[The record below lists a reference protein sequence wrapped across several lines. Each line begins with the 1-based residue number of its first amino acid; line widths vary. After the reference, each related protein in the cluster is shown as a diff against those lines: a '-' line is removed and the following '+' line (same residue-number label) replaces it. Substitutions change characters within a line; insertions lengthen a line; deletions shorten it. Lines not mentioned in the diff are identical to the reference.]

1 MRSGNQNPP
10 SPARGEGR
18 KRWRKV
24 ARSGFLFFG
33 PLLILGLTAGTAQT
47 APSVLVTVQPVHSLV
62 AGVMDGVGAPAL
74 LLPAGATPHSYSL
87 RPSDARKL
95 ARADLVIRVGQALE
109 TFLTKPLANIAT
121 RARVI
126 TLMRTGRDDHSTDPH
141 IWLDPNQARRI
152 VRQVTVAIRRL
163 DPENAGV
170 YDSNARKTLA
180 RIVRLDTAIAA
191 DLETVRTTPYIVFHE
206 GYRHF
211 ERHFRL
217 KNVAAITVSPEK
229 KPGARRLRR
238 IRAIIGAQNIKCVFA
253 EPQFSPSLARAITRG
268 TNARVASLD
277 PLGAGIRPGPDA
289 WFKLMRGLAAT
300 LRACLSA
307 G

>member
-1 MRSGNQNPP
+1 
-10 SPARGEGR
+10 
-18 KRWRKV
+18 
-24 ARSGFLFFG
+24 
-33 PLLILGLTAGTAQT
+33 
-47 APSVLVTVQPVHSLV
+47 
-62 AGVMDGVGAPAL
+62 MDGVGAPAL

-95 ARADLVIRVGQALE
+95 ARTDLVIRVGQALE

-163 DPENAGV
+163 DPENAGI

-191 DLETVRTTPYIVFHE
+191 DLETVKSLYLPHDGIDDLRSVARVPNLEELSVWNNNITDLTPLA
-206 GYRHF
+206 G
-211 ERHFRL
+211 L
-217 KNVAAITVSPEK
+217 KNLKQIIIYDNPELTRTEIGKLKAALPNCVIRHNAK
-229 KPGARRLRR
+229 KL
-238 IRAIIGAQNIKCVFA
+238 
-253 EPQFSPSLARAITRG
+253 
-268 TNARVASLD
+268 
-277 PLGAGIRPGPDA
+277 
-289 WFKLMRGLAAT
+289 
-300 LRACLSA
+300 
-307 G
+307 